1 MSKEPQKFNQGEGNI
16 HKTPVSSSHKEKDF
30 VQWLTE
36 DALPTI
42 KDILA
47 ELKAINAKRDEAKAW
62 LRENN
67 IEVTEEAIQE
77 RISGCC

>member
-1 MSKEPQKFNQGEGNI
+1 MNLNEPQKPQLN
-16 HKTPVSSSHKEKDF
+16 KADVSSSHKKKDF
-30 VQWLTE
+30 VKWLTE
-36 DALPTI
+36 DALPTT

-47 ELKAINAKRDEAKAW
+47 ELKSINAKRDEAKAW

-67 IEVTEEAIQE
+67 IEVTEESIQE

>member
-1 MSKEPQKFNQGEGNI
+1 MNSNEEQKPQLNKAD
-16 HKTPVSSSHKEKDF
+16 VSSSHKEKDF

-36 DALPTI
+36 DALPTT

>member
-1 MSKEPQKFNQGEGNI
+1 MESKNVATTENPALNKAD
-16 HKTPVSSSHKEKDF
+16 VSSSHKEKDF

-36 DALPTI
+36 DALPTT

-47 ELKAINAKRDEAKAW
+47 ELKSINAKRDEAKTW